1 MLSVTTAMLI
11 IVLRW
16 HLRNLVIRVVSN
28 DSAKFVAED
37 LLLVRLLY
45 CNQILVVR
53 LSAVD
58 HFNFDVF
65 ELG

>member
-1 MLSVTTAMLI
+1 MSSGDALT
-11 IVLRW
+11 
-16 HLRNLVIRVVSN
+16 
-28 DSAKFVAED
+28 
-37 LLLVRLLY
+37 VRLLY

-58 HFNFDVF
+58 HFNFNVF